1 MNSLPKRLSLFP
13 TSSRIDASGYL
24 EICGSRVTDLAKE
37 YGTPLYIYDATTV
50 KRQAAKL
57 ESLLD
62 ASYGR
67 NAEITYATK
76 AYFSL
81 PFARKLRDMNLG
93 ADLITIGDIRVAQK
107 ANLDPGRLHLH
118 GNNKSAE
125 EVKTALEWGI
135 SAIVVDSL
143 DELAFVESIAQE
155 AGKKARIWL
164 RITPD
169 IQVDTHKHIQTSHT
183 ASKFGVHISDGQ
195 ADRAIRQA
203 MISKWVDLVGLH
215 THLGSQLRDTAVYE
229 EAISKMY
236 SLAEKNSFIPQEFS
250 PGGGWG
256 VRYTEDDPFNE
267 PRIWIETISKLI
279 RHECEKRGWP
289 LPLLVIEPGR
299 FLVAQ
304 AGVAVYTV
312 GSQKD
317 TPDGQHI
324 IAVDGGMADNP
335 RVALYSAKYT
345 ALIAERPEAAN
356 EVNTRVVGKFCESGD
371 VLIEEVLLPRA
382 TRGETLVIPVAG
394 AYQLSM
400 SSNYNFA
407 TRPTV
412 LWLEDG
418 KVEVMQKRDHPHESA
433 WWIGH

>member
-1 MNSLPKRLSLFP
+1 M
-13 TSSRIDASGYL
+13 
-24 EICGSRVTDLAKE
+24 
-37 YGTPLYIYDATTV
+37 YIYDAVTIKEQTV
-50 KRQAAKL
+50 MLKELLL
-57 ESLLD
+57 EN
-62 ASYGR
+62 YGK
-67 NAEITYATK
+67 NAEVAYATK

-81 PFARKLRDMNLG
+81 AFARKICEMNLG

-107 ANLDPGRLHLH
+107 ANLDPGKLHLH
-118 GNNKSAE
+118 GNNKTAE
-125 EVKTALEWGI
+125 EIKAALEWGV

-143 DELAFVESIAQE
+143 DELTYVEKNAE
-155 AGKKARIWL
+155 EMGKKARIWL

-169 IQVDTHKHIQTSHT
+169 IEVDTHKHIQTSHA

-195 ADRAIRQA
+195 AGRAVQQA
-203 MISKWVDLVGLH
+203 KASKWVDLVGLH
-215 THLGSQLRDTAVYE
+215 THLGSQLRDTVVYE

-236 SLAEKNSFIPQEFS
+236 LLAEKNGFIPQEFS

-256 VRYTEDDPFNE
+256 VRYTEEDPFID
-267 PRIWIETISKLI
+267 PRIWIEAIARQIKF
-279 RHECEKRGWP
+279 ECEKRGWP

-304 AGVAVYTV
+304 AGVALYTV

-324 IAVDGGMADNP
+324 IAVDGGIADNP

-345 ALIAERPEAAN
+345 ALIAERAEAAN
-356 EVNTRVVGKFCESGD
+356 EVHARVVGKFCETGD
-371 VLIEEVLLPRA
+371 VLIEDVLLPIA
-382 TRGETLVIPVAG
+382 TRGETLAIPVAG

-418 KVEVMQKRDHPHESA
+418 KVEIMQNREYPDESN
-433 WWIGH
+433 WWTGR

>member
-1 MNSLPKRLSLFP
+1 MNSSPKRLSLFP
-13 TSSRIDASGYL
+13 TSSRIDVSGYL
-24 EICGSRVTDLAKE
+24 EICGFRVTDLAKE
-37 YGTPLYIYDATTV
+37 FGTPLYIYDAATV
-50 KRQAAKL
+50 KGQAAKL
-57 ESLLD
+57 GSLLD

-81 PFARKLRDMNLG
+81 PYAKKLRDMNLG
-93 ADLITIGDIRVAQK
+93 ADLITIGDIRVVQK

-169 IQVDTHKHIQTSHT
+169 IQVDTHKHIQTSHA

-203 MISKWVDLVGLH
+203 MMSNWVELVGLH
-215 THLGSQLRDTAVYE
+215 THLGSQLRDPAVYE

-236 SLAEKNSFIPQEFS
+236 ALAEKNSLIPREFS

-418 KVEVMQKRDHPHESA
+418 KVEVMQKRDHPDESA
-433 WWIGH
+433 WWTGH

>member
-1 MNSLPKRLSLFP
+1 
-13 TSSRIDASGYL
+13 
-24 EICGSRVTDLAKE
+24 LAKE
-37 YGTPLYIYDATTV
+37 YGTPLYIYDGSTI
-50 KRQAAKL
+50 RGQAAIL
-57 ESLLD
+57 ETLLHEN
-62 ASYGR
+62 YGK
-67 NAEITYATK
+67 NAEIAYATK

-81 PFARKLRDMNLG
+81 AFARELGELNLG
-93 ADLITIGDIRVAQK
+93 ADLITIGDIRVAQR
-107 ANLDPGRLHLH
+107 ANLDPDKLHLH

-125 EVKTALEWGI
+125 EIDAALGWGVG
-135 SAIVVDSL
+135 AIVVDSL
-143 DELAFVESIAQE
+143 DELTYVESIAE
-155 AGKKARIWL
+155 KAGKKARIWL

-169 IQVDTHKHIQTSHT
+169 IQVDTHKHIQTSHA
-183 ASKFGVHISDGQ
+183 ASKFGVHILDGQ

-203 MISKWVDLVGLH
+203 MTSNWVNLVGLH

-236 SLAEKNSFIPQEFS
+236 SLAEKAGFIPEEFS

-256 VRYTEDDPFNE
+256 VRYIEEDPFIN
-267 PRIWIETISKLI
+267 PRIWIEAISKQI
-279 RHECEKRGWP
+279 KTECEKRGWP

-304 AGVAVYTV
+304 AGMAVYTI

-324 IAVDGGMADNP
+324 IAVDGGIADNP

-345 ALIAERPEAAN
+345 ALIAERADTAN
-356 EVNTRVVGKFCESGD
+356 EVHTRIVGKFCESGD
-371 VLIEEVLLPRA
+371 VLIEDILLPKA
-382 TRGETLVIPVAG
+382 TRGETLAIPVAG

-412 LWLEDG
+412 LWVEEG
-418 KVEVMQKRDHPHESA
+418 KVEVMQKREHPDESP
-433 WWIGH
+433 WWTG

>member
-1 MNSLPKRLSLFP
+1 MNSSPKRLSLFP

-24 EICGSRVTDLAKE
+24 EIFGFRVNDLAKE
-37 YGTPLYIYDATTV
+37 FGTPLYIYDAATV
-50 KRQAAKL
+50 RGQALIL

-81 PFARKLRDMNLG
+81 PYAKKLRDMNLG
-93 ADLITIGDIRVAQK
+93 ADLITIGDIRVVQK

-169 IQVDTHKHIQTSHT
+169 IQVDTHKHIQTSHA

-203 MISKWVDLVGLH
+203 MMSNWVELVGLH
-215 THLGSQLRDTAVYE
+215 THLGSQLRDPAVYE

-236 SLAEKNSFIPQEFS
+236 ALAEKNSLIPREFS

-418 KVEVMQKRDHPHESA
+418 KVEVMQKRDHPDESA
-433 WWIGH
+433 WWTGH